1 MAMADPT
8 VTSANADAGE
18 QSLARSVPP
27 TRRQNRVQ
35 RQRLRA
41 AWMFLIPML
50 VVLTAVAGWPL
61 VRTIWFSFT
70 DASFSDI
77 SSYSMI
83 GFENYLVYDDGA
95 WYGVLADPS
104 WWRAVW
110 NTLFFTVVSV
120 GAETVLGL
128 IIALT
133 LNAQFRGRGWIRAAT
148 LIPWAIPTIVSAK
161 MWGWMLHDQ
170 FGIINDLLMT
180 LGVIAEP
187 LNWTANSDLSMWA
200 VIMVDVWKTTPF
212 MALLTL
218 AALQMLPSDC
228 YEAARV
234 DGIHPVRVFF
244 KVTLPLIYPALM
256 VAIIFRILDALR
268 VFDVIYVLTSNSED
282 TMSMS
287 VYARQQLVEFQDV
300 GYGSAASTVLFLI
313 IALLTISYL
322 YLGRKQFGGDA

>member
-1 MAMADPT
+1 MAHTTPAPAET
-8 VTSANADAGE
+8 AAAGK
-18 QSLARSVPP
+18 SPARALPAK
-27 TRRQNRVQ
+27 RQASRVR

-41 AWMFLIPML
+41 AWLFLIPML
-50 VVLTAVAGWPL
+50 VVLAAVAGWPL
-61 VRTIWFSFT
+61 MRTIWFSFT
-70 DASFSDI
+70 DASFANI
-77 SSYSMI
+77 SEYGLV
-83 GFENYLVYDDGA
+83 GFENYLVYDNGA
-95 WYGVLADPS
+95 WYGVLADPT
-104 WWRAVW
+104 WWNAVW

-120 GAETVLGL
+120 GMETVLGL

-133 LNAQFRGRGWIRAAT
+133 LNAQFRGRGWVRAAT
-148 LIPWAIPTIVSAK
+148 LIPWAVPTIVSAK

-170 FGIINDLLMT
+170 FGIINEMLLGIG
-180 LGVIAEP
+180 LISEP
-187 LNWTANSDLSMWA
+187 LNWTANADLSMWA

-228 YEAARV
+228 YEAAKV

-244 KVTLPLIYPALM
+244 KVTLPLILPALM
-256 VAIIFRILDALR
+256 VAIIFRVLDALR
-268 VFDVIYVLTSNSED
+268 VFDVIYVLTSNSAD

-322 YLGRKQFGGDA
+322 YLGRKQIGGEA

>member
-1 MAMADPT
+1 MSHTTPPAAET
-8 VTSANADAGE
+8 AAAG
-18 QSLARSVPP
+18 QSPVRTLP
-27 TRRQNRVQ
+27 TRRQSSRVR

-41 AWMFLIPML
+41 AWMFLVPML
-50 VVLTAVAGWPL
+50 VVLAAVAGWPL

-70 DASFSDI
+70 DAGFANLDQ
-77 SSYSMI
+77 YNLV
-83 GFENYLVYDDGA
+83 GFENYLVHDNGA
-95 WYGVLADPS
+95 WYGVLADPV
-104 WWRAVW
+104 WWRSVW
-110 NTLFFTVVSV
+110 NTLFFTVTSV
-120 GAETVLGL
+120 AIETVLGL
-128 IIALT
+128 VIALT

-148 LIPWAIPTIVSAK
+148 LIPWAVPTIVSAK

-187 LNWTANSDLSMWA
+187 LNWTANADLSMWA

-244 KVTLPLIYPALM
+244 RVTLPLILPALM
-256 VAIIFRILDALR
+256 VAIIFRVLDALR
-268 VFDVIYVLTSNSED
+268 VFDVIYVLTSNSEE

-287 VYARQQLVEFQDV
+287 VYARQQLVQFQDV

-322 YLGRKQFGGDA
+322 YLGRKQIGGDA

>member
-1 MAMADPT
+1 MAHTTPAPAET
-8 VTSANADAGE
+8 EAAGKTP
-18 QSLARSVPP
+18 AASVPV
-27 TRRQNRVQ
+27 RRQASKVR

-41 AWMFLIPML
+41 AWVFLVPML
-50 VVLTAVAGWPL
+50 LVLAAVAGWPL
-61 VRTIWFSFT
+61 FRTIWFSFT
-70 DASFSDI
+70 DASFANI
-77 SSYSMI
+77 SEYSWV
-83 GFENYLVYDDGA
+83 GFENYLVYDDGM
-95 WYGVLADPS
+95 WFGVLADPT
-104 WWRAVW
+104 WWQAVW

-180 LGVIAEP
+180 LGIIAEP
-187 LNWTANSDLSMWA
+187 LNWTANADLSMWA

-228 YEAARV
+228 YEAAKV

-244 KVTLPLIYPALM
+244 RVTLPLITPALM
-256 VAIIFRILDALR
+256 VAIIFRVLDALR

-287 VYARQQLVEFQDV
+287 VYARQQLVQFQDV

-313 IALLTISYL
+313 IALATIIYL
-322 YLGRKQFGGDA
+322 YLGRKQIGGEA